1 MKKQIVSLISLSIVL
16 SSVALKAQQ
25 KRDSLKEKTIDE
37 VVLVN
42 VGYGTQKKSVVTGA
56 ISKVTSKDL
65 EKIPNGGV
73 GQMIQGH
80 VAGVTVAMNSGAPG
94 SGSTVRVRGI
104 TTFGSANDP
113 LWVVDGVPLES
124 SDIATINQADVESV
138 EVLKDAASAAIYGTR
153 AAKGVIL
160 ITTKKGRKGR
170 ISVSYN
176 GYTSYSSPSKV
187 LKLLNA
193 TEYAVL
199 MNEKSING
207 GGDPIFTNIS
217 SLGVGTDWQKQ
228 VFNKSAFGMNHELS
242 FSGGNDVSDFYLSFG
257 LQDQDGIVATD
268 ISNYKKKTFRVNSN
282 HKFLNNMFTVGQSL
296 FYTNQKNVGIGNT
309 NSEFGG
315 VLSDAIM
322 FDPTVPTV
330 ETDPIK
336 ANAAPY
342 TSSPYILRDANGN
355 PYGMSSLVNQEIVN
369 PLAYIKTQLG
379 NYGWSDVIIGNAFL
393 QAEPIKGLKFKSTFG
408 GKKAFWGSQNFSPLF
423 YLNQYTSNTVKNTLS
438 RGTGTGFD
446 WYNENTLTYDKQ
458 LGDHSISVLLGQG
471 AYVYGIGNYVSASHS
486 SLPTNNWWEASF
498 NMDVPESEKKG
509 YSYNTTPLK
518 RTSLFARVNYNY
530 QEKYLFTGIIRRD
543 GSSLFGPDNKYGV
556 FPSASLGWVISKENF
571 WPENPYVNSL
581 KIRTGYGVNGND
593 GSLSPNQ
600 YESLITGGY
609 NYTIGSTIYIGNAP
623 ATLSNDKLHWEETTQ
638 TNIGI
643 DAKLF
648 RNFNLTA
655 EYFKKVTT
663 GILRQFTIP
672 GYVGVSD
679 QPWGN
684 VADMENK
691 GFELEL
697 SYRKSIHDVNINIA
711 ANVATL
717 QNTVTNIGTVE
728 FYEEQGFQ
736 SMQGALTRLQVGH
749 PYGSFYGYKTN
760 GIFQNFAEISNYK
773 NSTGTVIQPDAKPG
787 DFKWVDLNNDG
798 KIDANDRTFLGN
810 SLPKVTFGF
819 TLNVD
824 YKNFDLSAFFQGA
837 TGNKIFQGLR
847 RLDIANANYQTVALS
862 RWTGE
867 GTSNDFPRLTSDD
880 TNGNFSRMSDFYLQD
895 GSYLRLKLLSLG
907 YSLPKSFVKN
917 VHAEKVRIYVSGSNL
932 VTFTKYTG
940 YDPEIGG
947 SVMGID
953 RGYYPQPRTLI
964 FGLNLQF

>member
-16 SSVALKAQQ
+16 SSAALQAQQ
-25 KRDSLKEKTIDE
+25 KRDSLKEKAIEE

-104 TTFGSANDP
+104 TTLGSANDP
-113 LWVVDGVPLES
+113 LWVVDGVPVES
-124 SDIATINQADVESV
+124 ADIASLNQADVESM

-160 ITTKKGRKGR
+160 ITTKKGKKGR

-193 TEYAVL
+193 TEYATII
-199 MNEKSING
+199 NERSING
-207 GGDPIFTNIS
+207 GGDPIFTDIS

-242 FSGGNDVSDFYLSFG
+242 FSGSNEFSDFYMSFG
-257 LQDQDGIVATD
+257 LNEQEGIVATD
-268 ISNYKKKTFRVNSN
+268 ISDYKKKTFRLNSN
-282 HKFLNNMFTVGQSL
+282 HKFLNNIFTVGESL
-296 FYTNQKNVGIGNT
+296 FYTHQRSVGIGNT

-322 FDPTVPTV
+322 FDPTTPLV

-336 ANAAPY
+336 ANSAPY
-342 TSSPYILRDANGN
+342 TSSQYILRDPNGN

-369 PLAYIKTQLG
+369 PVAYIKTQLG
-379 NYGWSDVIIGNAFL
+379 NYGWSDVIIGNAYL
-393 QAEPIKGLKFKSTFG
+393 QAEPIKGLKIKSTLG
-408 GKKAFWGSQNFSPLF
+408 GKKAFWGSQGFTPLF

-438 RGTGTGFD
+438 RGTGNGFD
-446 WYNENTLTYDKQ
+446 WYNENTITYDKQ
-458 LGDHSISVLLGQG
+458 LGEHNISLLLGEG

-486 SLPTNNWWEASF
+486 SLPTNNWWEATF
-498 NMDVPESEKKG
+498 GMDVPESEKKG
-509 YSYNTTPLK
+509 YSYNTTPIK
-518 RTSLFARVNYNY
+518 RSSLFARVNYNY
-530 QEKYLFTGIIRRD
+530 KEKYLLTGIIRRD
-543 GSSLFGPDNKYGV
+543 GSSLFGPDNKYGY
-556 FPSASLGWVISKENF
+556 FPSVSAGWVVSKEDF
-571 WPENPYVNSL
+571 WKENSIVNTL
-581 KIRTGYGVNGND
+581 KIRAGYGVNGND
-593 GSLSPNQ
+593 GALAPNQ

-609 NYTIGSTIYIGNAP
+609 NYTIGGVINIGNAP
-623 ATLSNDKLHWEETTQ
+623 STLSNPKLHWEETAQ
-638 TNIGI
+638 TNVGI
-643 DAKLF
+643 DARLF
-648 RNFNLTA
+648 KNFNLTA
-655 EYFKKVTT
+655 EYYKKVTT
-663 GILRQFTIP
+663 GILRQFSIP
-672 GYVGVSD
+672 GYVGVSS

-691 GFELEL
+691 GLELEL
-697 SYRKSIHDVNINIA
+697 SYKKAIKEFNFSA
-711 ANVATL
+711 SANFATL
-717 QNTVTNIGTVE
+717 DNTITNIGSVE

-736 SMQGALTRLQVGH
+736 SMQGALTRMQVGH
-749 PYGSFYGYKTN
+749 SYGSFYGYKTN
-760 GIFQNFAEISNYK
+760 GIFQNWAEISNYK
-773 NSTGTVIQPDAKPG
+773 NSAGVVIQPDAKPG
-787 DFKWVDLNNDG
+787 DFRWSDLNDDG
-798 KIDANDRTFLGN
+798 KIDATDRTFLGN
-810 SLPKVTFGF
+810 SLPKYTFGL
-819 TLNVD
+819 TLNLD

-847 RLDIANANYQTVALS
+847 RLDIANANFQTVALS

-867 GTSNDFPRLTSDD
+867 GTSNDYPRITSED

-895 GSYLRLKLLSLG
+895 GDYVRLKLLSLG
-907 YSLPKSFVKN
+907 YTIPKSMVQSI
-917 VHAEKVRIYVSGSNL
+917 HAEKVRIYVSGSNL

-947 SVMGID
+947 SIMGID
-953 RGYYPQPRTLI
+953 RGYYPQPRTFI